1 MILKNEGMKKG
12 IQIRVP
18 QTIDLRYFPKNIVN
32 PDNKSMSFDELYNE
46 FYSHTNYPD
55 LVYLDNRLSPV
66 KMIFLSRNAYT
77 LWYIEGTYI
86 LHDEKKQEYYF
97 CNFISEDNHFL
108 FPCEHPFNF
117 HYKVKIHFNGS
128 GNFVKIN
135 GTHNYIGIL
144 NNYPIYVQK

>member
-12 IQIRVP
+12 IQVRVP

-46 FYSHTNYPD
+46 FYSHINYPD

-86 LHDEKKQEYYF
+86 LHDEKNKSIIFVISFLKIIISYSPV
-97 CNFISEDNHFL
+97 NILLISITKLKFIL
-108 FPCEHPFNF
+108 MVP
-117 HYKVKIHFNGS
+117 V
-128 GNFVKIN
+128 
-135 GTHNYIGIL
+135 IL
-144 NNYPIYVQK
+144 LKLMEPTII